1 MKPGSNLAAVIR
13 DTLEDEIEKGILP
26 PGASLDERSLAERF
40 NVSRTPVREALQQ
53 LAAIDLVKI
62 AARNG
67 VFVSRLTVSE
77 LRSMVELLAVLESVC
92 AMFAA
97 RRLTDDLRTELLENM
112 KKCEQAVAEHDY
124 PAYRKANEAFH
135 GAIYAASR
143 NPYLAQIV
151 HGIRVKT
158 QRYRINDLK
167 SERQVNESLA
177 GHKRIVEAILAGAD
191 KAAYDAML
199 EHVPIGS
206 TGFSEFLSTLPPG
219 ILEG

>member
-1 MKPGSNLAAVIR
+1 MKTDSNLASVIR
-13 DTLEDEIEKGILP
+13 GTLEDEIENGVLP
-26 PGASLDERSLAERF
+26 PGAALDERALAERF

-67 VFVSRLTVSE
+67 VFVTRLTVSE
-77 LRSMVELLAVLESVC
+77 LRSMVELLAVLESIC

-97 RRLTDDLRTELLENM
+97 RRLTDDLRETLLQSME
-112 KKCEQAVAEHDY
+112 KCEQMAAAHDY
-124 PAYRKANEAFH
+124 LAYRKANEAFH
-135 GAIYAASR
+135 CAIYAACR
-143 NPYLAQIV
+143 NPYLAQAV
-151 HGIRVKT
+151 RAIRVKT
-158 QRYRINDLK
+158 QRYRVNDLK
-167 SERQVNESLA
+167 SERQVTESLV
-177 GHKRIVEAILAGAD
+177 GHKRIVEAILAGND
-191 KAAYDAML
+191 KAAYDAMQ